1 MCFEYLNLTFE
12 KELEKFEGLF
22 ARDEIL
28 DI

>member
-12 KELEKFEGLF
+12 EELEEFEGLF
-22 ARDEIL
+22 VKDEIL